1 MVNVWVVVWSMN
13 MSFILHITFGFPV
26 VLCRA
31 ETHGVGRRIFGA
43 EEVGK
48 HRGEEF
54 RGLGGDP

>member
-1 MVNVWVVVWSMN
+1 MN
-13 MSFILHITFGFPV
+13 ILFMLHITLY
-26 VLCRA
+26 VLSTATRLGRVGCRA
-31 ETHGVGRRIFGA
+31 DTHGVGRRIFGA